1 MRLQFAQS
9 LPRLPGR
16 QVVDGLRVREHRDG
30 GRVST
35 GVRQG
40 GGRELDQDG
49 VDAVCL
55 TVCKLQQGIIF
66 YISVQKFLSVEKCQI
81 LALNVLV
88 LRAVDCSLTRLM

>member
-16 QVVDGLRVREHRDG
+16 QVVDGLRVGEHRDG

-55 TVCKLQQGIIF
+55 TVCKSQQGIIF

>member
-16 QVVDGLRVREHRDG
+16 QVVDGLRVGEHRDG

-49 VDAVCL
+49 VDTVCLAVCNL
-55 TVCKLQQGIIF
+55 
-66 YISVQKFLSVEKCQI
+66 
-81 LALNVLV
+81 
-88 LRAVDCSLTRLM
+88 